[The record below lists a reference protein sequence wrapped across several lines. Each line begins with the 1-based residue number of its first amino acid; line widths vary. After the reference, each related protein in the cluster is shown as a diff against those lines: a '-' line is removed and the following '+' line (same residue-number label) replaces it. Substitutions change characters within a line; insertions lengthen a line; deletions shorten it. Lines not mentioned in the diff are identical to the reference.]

1 MKIFTPMRVV
11 TFIAALFAALSL
23 GLGVAVAASN
33 HPADDGVLGVFNGDQ
48 GSKACV
54 HSRPLLERN
63 ERNVINYY
71 RISFNDKN
79 PQLAVKLYGGAEY
92 IQHNP
97 LAANGFDAFIQFV
110 TSFTAAFPDTHVDI
124 KRVFADCDFVITHSL
139 LTGAEPAFGPLGSKV
154 VDIFRLDA
162 NGKIV
167 EHWDVLAQLS
177 ATSANGNP
185 EV

>member
-79 PQLAVKLYGGAEY
+79 PQLAVRLYGGAEY

-97 LAANGFDAFIQFV
+97 LAALRV
-110 TSFTAAFPDTHVDI
+110 RKELCEELAAHGKPC
-124 KRVFADCDFVITHSL
+124 R
-139 LTGAEPAFGPLGSKV
+139 PLG
-154 VDIFRLDA
+154 
-162 NGKIV
+162 
-167 EHWDVLAQLS
+167 E
-177 ATSANGNP
+177 P
-185 EV
+185 ERENR